1 MCWTPFRRDA
11 ASRNGHDAG
20 VHVTGHRGQVVCG
33 GPAENTLAAVA
44 VALDGGADGV
54 EVDVRLT
61 LDGVPVCVHDADL
74 LSVTGTS
81 ARVSQ
86 LRYDELGQLA
96 LADGSRVARLDEVAH
111 LVRGRGLLVVE
122 VKHDPGGSPPPA
134 APVLRALSGH
144 DERELVVSSFS
155 PAVLADVR
163 RRSEVRTALVTGPG
177 VSAASGLAAVLAGGY
192 DELHAHVS
200 AVLAD
205 HEVVDRAEHNGRAM
219 RCWTVNREV
228 DARLLEVAGVAHV
241 ICDDPVT
248 MVRALAAP
256 RSIGSVTEQGMTVLE
271 WLPGLVARELV
282 APVDGGRTRPQLTPA
297 AAASRPRR
305 WPTSP
310 AQPSPA
316 VEERINACGRE

>member
-1 MCWTPFRRDA
+1 
-11 ASRNGHDAG
+11 
-20 VHVTGHRGQVVCG
+20 
-33 GPAENTLAAVA
+33 VA

-74 LSVTGTS
+74 LRVTRTS

-86 LRYDELGQLA
+86 LRYDALGQLA

-177 VSAASGLAAVLAGGY
+177 VSATSGLAAVLAGGY

-256 RSIGSVTEQGMTVLE
+256 RSIGSVT
-271 WLPGLVARELV
+271 
-282 APVDGGRTRPQLTPA
+282 GRA
-297 AAASRPRR
+297 
-305 WPTSP
+305 
-310 AQPSPA
+310 
-316 VEERINACGRE
+316 